1 MHTTI
6 SRTTLAIFAAA
17 GLTFAA
23 GCGGQTRGTSDAEQ
37 NRAAS
42 PAENGNVSTKGAAGR
57 PENFG
62 DTGAKKAVDEQSP
75 SGRSMTGG
83 ASTGGDYSLDRGET
97 PSGLPTQSQ
106 AKPNESHNQAGDK
119 AAGDR

>member
-1 MHTTI
+1 MRTNF
-6 SRTTLAIFAAA
+6 SRFTFVGLAAA
-17 GLTFAA
+17 ALAVAA

-42 PAENGNVSTKGAAGR
+42 PAENGNVSTEGAAGR

-62 DTGAKKAVDEQSP
+62 DTGAKKAVDEKSP

-106 AKPNESHNQAGDK
+106 AKPNESHNQVGDK